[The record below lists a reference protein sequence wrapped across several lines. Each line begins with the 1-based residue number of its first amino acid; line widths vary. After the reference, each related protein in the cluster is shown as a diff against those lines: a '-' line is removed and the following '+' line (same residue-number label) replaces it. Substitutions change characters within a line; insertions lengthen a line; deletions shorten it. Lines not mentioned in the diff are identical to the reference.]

1 LVTAGPTFEKI
12 DPVRFIGN
20 YSSGK
25 MGYAIAEKLTDEGA
39 NVILVSGPVSVST
52 EKSGIEIISVET
64 AEEMYNACVENFPE
78 CNGAVM
84 TAAVA
89 DFTPANPLPEKNKR
103 GKENWKLE
111 LKPTHDIAATMG
123 KMKKPGQLLVGFALE
138 TNNEKNNALNKLK
151 KKNLDFIVLNSLQDQ
166 GAGFSVDTNKITIIG
181 KDNNQQSFELKNKKE
196 VAADIVEKM
205 ILLLA

>member
-1 LVTAGPTFEKI
+1 MVSAGPTYEKI

-25 MGYAIAEKLTDEGA
+25 MGYAIAEKLADQGA
-39 NVILVSGPVSVST
+39 RVILVSGPVSVST
-52 EKSGIEIISVET
+52 KKSGIEIISVET
-64 AEEMYNACVENFPE
+64 AEEMYNACVENFPG

-103 GKENWKLE
+103 GNENWNLE
-111 LKPTHDIAATMG
+111 LKPTHDIAATLG
-123 KMKKPGQLLVGFALE
+123 KMKKNGQLLVGFALE
-138 TNNEKNNALNKLK
+138 TSNETSNAQNKLQ
-151 KKNLDFIVLNSLQDQ
+151 KKNLDFIVLNSLKDH
-166 GAGFSVDTNKITIIG
+166 GAGFGVDTNKITIID
-181 KDNNQQSFELKNKKE
+181 KDNNQQAFELKSKKE
-196 VAADIVEKM
+196 AAADIVGKI

>member
-1 LVTAGPTFEKI
+1 
-12 DPVRFIGN
+12 
-20 YSSGK
+20 
-25 MGYAIAEKLTDEGA
+25 MGYAIAEKLADEGA

-52 EKSGIEIISVET
+52 KKSGIEIISVET

-123 KMKKPGQLLVGFALE
+123 KMKKSGQLLVGFALE
-138 TNNEKNNALNKLK
+138 TNDEINNAREKRR
-151 KKNLDFIVLNSLQDQ
+151 KKNFDFIVLNSLNDE
-166 GAGFSVDTNKITIIG
+166 GAGFGGGTNKITLID
-181 KDNNQQSFELKNKKE
+181 KYNNQQAFELKSKRE

-205 ILLLA
+205 VSLLA